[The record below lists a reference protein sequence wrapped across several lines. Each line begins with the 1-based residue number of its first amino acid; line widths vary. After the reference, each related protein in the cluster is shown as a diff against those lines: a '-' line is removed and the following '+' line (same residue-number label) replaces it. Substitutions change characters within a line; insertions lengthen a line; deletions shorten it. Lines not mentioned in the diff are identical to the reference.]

1 MSGEIS
7 VMKRDVK
14 TEICAFALAAAIAF
28 VGVMLLFRYVNASG
42 FARGAVGAFSAYV
55 LCRIFYAAL
64 SNGGESRRIAW
75 ELTGVALILDGETIP
90 RETIKGVY
98 CWPARDAFGHSLNGW
113 TVNIETTGRN
123 ILLRLMASS
132 DDVEQS
138 AREMETLIS
147 ALGGQ
152 VPDL

>member
-7 VMKRDVK
+7 VIKRDVK
-14 TEICAFALAAAIAF
+14 AQICAIALAAACAF
-28 VGVMLLFRYVNASG
+28 IGSMLLFQYVNASG

-55 LCRIFYAAL
+55 LCRVFYAVL
-64 SNGGESRRIAW
+64 SHGGQSRRIAW
-75 ELTGVALILDGETIP
+75 ELTDAALILDGETIP

-98 CWPARDAFGHSLNGW
+98 CWPARDAFGHSRNGW

-123 ILLRLMASS
+123 TLLRSLTSGDGA
-132 DDVEQS
+132 EAS
-138 AREMETLIS
+138 ARELETLVR

-152 VPDL
+152 VPAT